1 MEIAI
6 DNNGRRWRDAATVLV
21 AVVLAKTHLAAGTA
35 NAVVVA
41 AADGAATRRVV
52 VIISKTA
59 VTSLID
65 LMLLILIARQ

>member
-35 NAVVVA
+35 NAVVA